1 MPFGLCN
8 TPITFQ
14 RRMEW
19 MFGDQHCRPLLLY
32 LHDVVVFSS
41 TVDEHLSRLKLVLD
55 RFQKEGLKAKLEKCH
70 FFKQQVQYLGHV
82 VSAAGVSID
91 PKKIT
96 AVADWA
102 IPQCLNSG
110 LSLVLPAT
118 IDVLLRDLPNWLPLS
133 TK

>member
-70 FFKQQVQYLGHV
+70 FQ
-82 VSAAGVSID
+82 
-91 PKKIT
+91 T
-96 AVADWA
+96 AST
-102 IPQCLNSG
+102 IPGACSF
-110 LSLVLPAT
+110 
-118 IDVLLRDLPNWLPLS
+118 RRWCFY
-133 TK
+133 